1 MRESGQ
7 GLRGTRCR
15 HHAVSS
21 CAALMG
27 WGEEVKKCSGR
38 DCSSAADVQQQLK
51 RVLHDVHDVI
61 QAIQEPKLL
70 KEKVKQ
76 LYQKHCGEA
85 VSSKEEDGD
94 LERWV

>member
-1 MRESGQ
+1 MDGELERYHKTNASLDLLIANLKLKQSGLQ
-7 GLRGTRCR
+7 
-15 HHAVSS
+15 A
-21 CAALMG
+21 
-27 WGEEVKKCSGR
+27 EVLVQRNSKS
-38 DCSSAADVQQQLK
+38 DVEQQLK
-51 RVLHDVHDVI
+51 RVQHDLQDVI

-76 LYQKHCGEA
+76 LYQKHCGET